1 MADNKTNIWQSIDW
15 VTIGLYFLLVILGWF
30 NIYSAVFTEGQSQG
44 FEFTSRY
51 GLQMLWIFASLVII
65 LIALVIDSKFYS
77 SFSYIIYGVAIVL
90 LIAVL
95 LFGKTINGATS
106 WFVIGPIRFQ
116 PSEFAK
122 FATALALAKFL
133 SGYSLKPENIKTLF
147 IFMAI
152 AFLPSVLILLQ
163 NDTGSA
169 LVFIIFFLV
178 FFREGLPSIYL
189 IIGLLTVTLFLL
201 SLMVE
206 NYIIFIILEIIA
218 FLAFYLL
225 GKNSKMTLYGLLFLF
240 VITSVLWTG
249 LWLLKIS
256 IVKSNAIL
264 FGLGLSSVYF
274 LYKMYKHKLREALFI
289 LIALFSSIAFTFTVD
304 TVFDKVLDGHQQ
316 RRIKVLLGIE
326 SDPFGAG
333 YNVNQSMI
341 AIGSGGAAG
350 KGYLLGTQTKFKFVP
365 EQSTDFIFCT
375 VGEEW
380 GFLGTVTVLGLFLV
394 LLLRLVYLAER
405 QKSKFSRVFGYCVAS
420 IMFFHITI
428 NVGMTIGLAPVIGI
442 PLPFFSYGGSS
453 LWGFTFLLFIFLK
466 LDVNRNQLI
475 T

>member
-1 MADNKTNIWQSIDW
+1 MAEHKSNIWQSIDW
-15 VTIGLYFLLVILGWF
+15 VTIGLYFLLVTLGWF
-30 NIYSAVFTEGQSQG
+30 NIYSAVFTEDQSQG

-51 GLQMLWIFASLVII
+51 GMQLLWIFASLAII

-77 SFSYIIYGVAIVL
+77 SFSYIIYGIAIVL

-95 LFGKTINGATS
+95 LFGVTINGATS
-106 WFVIGPIRFQ
+106 WFVVGPIRFQ

-122 FATALALAKFL
+122 VATALALAKFL
-133 SGYSLKPENIKTLF
+133 SGYNLKPEKIKTLF
-147 IFMAI
+147 IFMSI
-152 AFLPSVLILLQ
+152 AFLPSALILMQ

-169 LVFIIFFLV
+169 LVFLIFFLV

-189 IIGLLTVTLFLL
+189 IIGLLTVSLFVL
-201 SLMVE
+201 SLLVE
-206 NYIIFIILEIIA
+206 NYIIFILLEIIA
-218 FLAFYLL
+218 FLTFYLL
-225 GKNSKMTLYGLLFLF
+225 GKNTKMTMYGSLLLF
-240 VITSVLWTG
+240 VVTAVLWTG
-249 LWLLKIS
+249 LWLLEIP
-256 IVKSNAIL
+256 VLKSNAIL
-264 FGLGLSSVYF
+264 FGLAITSVYF
-274 LYKMYKHKLREALFI
+274 LYKMYKHKLRTALFI
-289 LIALFSSIAFTFTVD
+289 LIALIASIAFTFTVD
-304 TVFDKVLDGHQQ
+304 TVFDKVLDGYQQ

-341 AIGSGGAAG
+341 AIGSGGASG

-380 GFLGTVTVLGLFLV
+380 GFLGTTAVLGLFLF
-394 LLLRLVYLAER
+394 LLLRLIYLAER